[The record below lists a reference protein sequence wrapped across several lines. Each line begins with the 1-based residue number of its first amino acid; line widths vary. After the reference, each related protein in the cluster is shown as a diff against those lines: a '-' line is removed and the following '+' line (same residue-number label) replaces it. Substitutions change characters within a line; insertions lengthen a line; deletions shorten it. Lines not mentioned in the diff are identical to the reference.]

1 MKVNILVSQG
11 QLYIYIYFCFEAP
24 IFILLYV
31 QRTLIDKPMVK
42 NKSTNIVNIFFS
54 ILILIQL

>member
-11 QLYIYIYFCFEAP
+11 QLYVYIYFFCFPAP

-31 QRTLIDKPMVK
+31 QRTLIDKPMIK
-42 NKSTNIVNIFFS
+42 NKSTNIVNIFLAS
-54 ILILIQL
+54 